1 MPEVPYRVHRLRNF
15 VYIFTVTIA
24 AIHAPRINR
33 DLILVPTACNF
44 TTIPPNST
52 SLYHIHRVYHLIV
65 AFSGRLR
72 IRNERG
78 SFPVLPHDI
87 IVVNPNEMHVFI
99 TGPDKEARHLSFNF
113 YLLPASAATTPND
126 LEKAFRPDI
135 SFLETN
141 AIIEPFSQV
150 VGAAVRDVYVDYPR
164 DRWNEI
170 VSAIDFVRPYGSE
183 YELDVTIYPVYP
195 YLAEFHDEFSYFF
208 RRICRSMTA
217 HSGARDLQPSRT
229 DRLVSR
235 IVRELQRQSDGK
247 FSLNRLSEAMG
258 YSAPYLSNYFSK
270 HVRTTL
276 HNYHEKLRTQKAIEL
291 LKDRALMITSIAHQ
305 LGYSSSQH
313 FSRCF
318 STMTGMSPTQ
328 YRLSLAEVE
337 LVRSR
342 RMRADS
348 IATGDPHAFY
358 ASARAIPEDPNGR
371 VVSHESQ

>member
-1 MPEVPYRVHRLRNF
+1 M
-15 VYIFTVTIA
+15 TISA
-24 AIHAPRINR
+24 FHAPRINK

-65 AFSGRLR
+65 ALSGRLR

-78 SFPVLPHDI
+78 SFAVLPRDI
-87 IVVNPNEMHVFI
+87 IVVNPDEMHVFI
-99 TGPDKEARHLSFNF
+99 TSPDEEARHLSFNF
-113 YLLPASAATTPND
+113 YLLPASAGKTPRD

-135 SFLETN
+135 SFLEAN
-141 AIIEPFSQV
+141 SIVEPFSEV
-150 VGAAVRDVYVDYPR
+150 VGAAVRNIYVDYPR
-164 DRWNEI
+164 EQWNEI
-170 VSAIDFVRPYGSE
+170 VSAMDFVRPYGSE
-183 YELDVTIYPVYP
+183 YELDVTMYPVYP
-195 YLAEFHDEFSYFF
+195 YLAEFHDEFTYFF
-208 RRICRSMTA
+208 QRMCRSMTA
-217 HSGARDLQPSRT
+217 HSGARDIQPART

-235 IVRELQRQSDGK
+235 IVRELQRQADGK
-247 FSLNRLSEAMG
+247 FSLNRLSQAMG
-258 YSAPYLSNYFSK
+258 YTAPYLSNYFSK

-291 LKDRALMITSIAHQ
+291 LKDRALNITSVAHQ

-318 STMTGMSPTQ
+318 RKMTGMSPSQ

-337 LVRSR
+337 LVHGR

-348 IATGDPHAFY
+348 TIATGDLHSFY
-358 ASARAIPEDPNGR
+358 ASAHAIAEDPNAR
-371 VVSHESQ
+371 VVSNESQ